1 MSWIIPLLLAAILGI
16 GIYNYLSGK
25 KLIRDLIHYYHLK
38 KWSIFVLDEKW
49 QNDTENRSDIIISF
63 TTIPERIEEIDLT
76 LKSLLWQDRTPASI
90 NLYLPYKSF
99 RNGLEYV
106 IPERFTRLKS
116 LNIIRV
122 EEDFGPASK
131 FIHAL
136 RSLPEDQKIL
146 VVDDDNIYPQSYVSQ
161 FEQASDKNPESIVC
175 ASGWRVPDDLIDKP
189 TTFWSNI
196 TKTPPTPVPGT
207 RVSKNYQTDIIQGY
221 SGYVLKP
228 SFFDMEELTNYE
240 GVPKQVRFVDDVWVS
255 AHAKVEKI
263 IFPMKRFCYS
273 PFFKGDF
280 YKSSSLAKINNHGK
294 EDHYDR
300 NNSVALRYFESKW
313 KQQG

>member
-1 MSWIIPLLLAAILGI
+1 MSWFIALVLAALIGI

-25 KLIRDLIHYYHLK
+25 KLIRDLMHYVHLR
-38 KWSIFVLDEKW
+38 KWSIYALDELW
-49 QNDTENRSDIIISF
+49 QNDSQNRSDIIVSL

-76 LKSLLWQDRTPASI
+76 LKSLMWQKRKPASI
-90 NLYLPYKSF
+90 NLYLPYRSF

-106 IPERFTRLKS
+106 VPERFEHLKS
-116 LNIIRV
+116 LTVIRV

-136 RSLPEDQKIL
+136 RSLPDEQRIL
-146 VVDDDNIYPQSYVSQ
+146 VVDDDNIYPQGYVSE
-161 FEQASDKNPESIVC
+161 FEQASEKNADSIIC
-175 ASGWRVPDDLIDKP
+175 ASGWRVPQDLIDRP
-189 TTFWSNI
+189 TTLWSNI
-196 TKTPPTPVPGT
+196 TKKPPTPVPGT
-207 RVSKNYQTDIIQGY
+207 RVSSNYPTDIIQGY
-221 SGYVLKP
+221 SGYVLRP
-228 SFFDMEELTNYE
+228 SFFDLDELTDYE

-255 AHAKVEKI
+255 AHAKVQKI

-294 EDHYDR
+294 EDFSER
-300 NNSVALRYFESKW
+300 NNSVALRYFKSKW
-313 KQQG
+313 KKEQ